1 MANMVE
7 GGKTPTLPAA
17 ELEAIGFA
25 LVIFPGAIVRAL
37 GYMASEFYTSLATH
51 GSNEPYR
58 NRMLDFTGINEL
70 VGTPEMIALGQQYE
84 TPAPAGR
91 QEDEHSPVTTLDPVT
106 LAVLNGRLVQI
117 ADEMDATLYRS
128 AFNPIIAEAHD
139 ACHGL
144 YHAETGA
151 TLVQGT
157 SGLPIFVGA
166 MAFAVK
172 AVIDKVGRDGD
183 LDPGD
188 TYLFNDP
195 YDGGTHLNDFRLV
208 RPLMRGGRVFAW
220 IASVGHWL
228 DIGGNVPG
236 NYNPKATESFQEG
249 VRIPPVK
256 LIRAGVIQQDIIDI
270 LAANSRVPQS
280 NWGDLN
286 GQINALDLGERR
298 LHALLDEYGDETI
311 TAALAVLSS
320 RAEALMRANIAA
332 LPDGTYSY
340 DDFLDNDGV
349 TDTPLRIALDLT
361 IAGDR
366 MTLDFSRSA
375 PPCDGPLN
383 IARSTAI
390 ACCYVALKHIF
401 IDVPANA
408 GCLVPI
414 EFNIPDTT
422 LLAVSAPRP
431 VAGYTETILRVIDVI
446 FGAFA
451 KAAPERAQGSPF
463 ATINALSL
471 AGWREQRR
479 RWIMFCFFGGGLGGN
494 PESDGLNHSN
504 NPISTATIP
513 PVEILESLYPVMFT
527 QWALRPDSGGPGRN
541 RGGLGAIYEI
551 EALAEDGADVFLI
564 GERGKYPPFGVN
576 GGGPA
581 ALNRFIYETDQGE
594 MTPPM
599 VSKVTDIRIRRGQKV
614 RLETPGGGGFG
625 DPATR
630 EPARVVRDVRA
641 RLHLAGIRPPRLQGR
656 AAR

>member
-1 MANMVE
+1 V
-7 GGKTPTLPAA
+7 KP
-17 ELEAIGFA
+17 
-25 LVIFPGAIVRAL
+25 
-37 GYMASEFYTSLATH
+37 
-51 GSNEPYR
+51 
-58 NRMLDFTGINEL
+58 
-70 VGTPEMIALGQQYE
+70 
-84 TPAPAGR
+84 
-91 QEDEHSPVTTLDPVT
+91 LDPVT

-144 YHAETGA
+144 YHANTGA
-151 TLVQGT
+151 TMVQGT

-172 AVIDKVGRDGD
+172 AVIDKVAHDGG
-183 LDPGD
+183 LDAGD
-188 TYLFNDP
+188 TFLFNDP

-228 DIGGNVPG
+228 DIGGAVPG

-249 VRIPPVK
+249 VRFPPVK
-256 LIRAGVIQQDIIDI
+256 LFRAGVLQQDIVDI

-298 LHALLDEYGDETI
+298 LHALLDEYGDGTI
-311 TAALAVLSS
+311 TAALQALAT
-320 RAEALMRANIAA
+320 RAEELMRANIAA
-332 LPDGTYSY
+332 LPDGTYSC

-349 TDTPLRIALDLT
+349 TDAPLRIALDLT
-361 IAGDR
+361 VAGDR
-366 MTLDFSRSA
+366 MSLDFSRSA
-375 PPCDGPLN
+375 EPCDGPLN

-390 ACCYVALKHIF
+390 ASCYVALKHIF
-401 IDVPANA
+401 TDVPANA
-408 GCLVPI
+408 GCLAPI
-414 EFNIPDTT
+414 EFVIPETT
-422 LLAVSAPRP
+422 MLAVSAPRP

-446 FGAFA
+446 FGVFA
-451 KAAPERAQGSPF
+451 KIAPERANGSPF

-471 AGWREQRR
+471 AGWHKDRR

-494 PESDGLNHSN
+494 PEGDGLNHSN

-527 QWALRPDSGGPGRN
+527 QWALRPDSAGPGRH
-541 RGGLGAIYEI
+541 RGGLGATYEI
-551 EALAEDGADVFLI
+551 EALADGGADVFLI
-564 GERGKYPPFGVN
+564 GERGKFPPFGVG

-581 ALNRFIYETDQGE
+581 ALNRFVYDTEAGE
-594 MTPPM
+594 ATPPM
-599 VSKVTDIRIRRGQKV
+599 VSKITDVRIKRGQKV

-625 DPATR
+625 DPAAR
-630 EPARVVRDVRA
+630 DPARVARDVRFGYVS
-641 RLHLAGIRPPRLQGR
+641 RE
-656 AAR
+656 AARRDYKVVLRDDGSPDATATMKARS